1 MMLWPG
7 TENYE
12 PYTYIWEDVP
22 AGNYILTAKA
32 TDNKGKVTTSAGI
45 RVTVE
50 TQNAPTIRL
59 TNPDNNTS
67 YDAPAT
73 INISAAAADKD
84 GTISKVEFYNGTT
97 LLVTENYA
105 PYTYAWEDV
114 PEGDYTLRAK
124 ATDNDGNVTTSASIR
139 VSVAIQ
145 NAPTVSIKN
154 PDNNTS
160 YTGPATINMDAT
172 ATDEDGTISKV
183 EFYAGATLLHTE
195 YYEPY
200 TYAWNDVP
208 LGVYTLTAKATDD
221 NGNLTTSAGV
231 RVSVVPENIAP
242 TVKIINPKNNKSYT
256 GPATIKMEAIADDED
271 GTISKVEFYNGTT
284 LLHTEYLA
292 PYTYT
297 WEDVPAGN
305 YIIIAKA
312 KDNNGKLTTS
322 AGINI
327 SVEIPQSVRI
337 ITPTNNAN
345 FNAPAAI
352 NITAS
357 ATDAD
362 GGISKV
368 QFYNGTTLIATQNYF
383 PYTFIWYPV
392 QAGTYNLTA
401 KAIYNSGV
409 VVTSTNVSVLVENT
423 TTLSSI
429 SPDNNELLS
438 VTNDGNAAYSNQT
451 MVNSLDPPKLLD
463 FRLFPNP
470 AINKIQVS
478 FDDGIRRNQKANLA
492 ILNLSGNTL
501 KSIPIILTGN
511 KIEVDISSLNIGVY
525 IMRISGDNFLVN
537 KKFTKIN

>member
-1 MMLWPG
+1 MSALLHEA
-7 TENYE
+7 THLFSCTFSVE
-12 PYTYIWEDVP
+12 
-22 AGNYILTAKA
+22 LKA
-32 TDNKGKVTTSAGI
+32 PFA
-45 RVTVE
+45 
-50 TQNAPTIRL
+50 
-59 TNPDNNTS
+59 
-67 YDAPAT
+67 
-73 INISAAAADKD
+73 
-84 GTISKVEFYNGTT
+84 
-97 LLVTENYA
+97 
-105 PYTYAWEDV
+105 
-114 PEGDYTLRAK
+114 
-124 ATDNDGNVTTSASIR
+124 
-139 VSVAIQ
+139 
-145 NAPTVSIKN
+145 APTVRIKN
-154 PDNNTS
+154 PT
-160 YTGPATINMDAT
+160 
-172 ATDEDGTISKV
+172 
-183 EFYAGATLLHTE
+183 H
-195 YYEPY
+195 
-200 TYAWNDVP
+200 
-208 LGVYTLTAKATDD
+208 
-221 NGNLTTSAGV
+221 
-231 RVSVVPENIAP
+231 
-242 TVKIINPKNNKSYT
+242 NKSYT

-297 WEDVPAGN
+297 WDNVPAGN
-305 YIIIAKA
+305 YLITAKA
-312 KDNNGKLTTS
+312 KDNKGKITTS

-352 NITAS
+352 TITAS

-383 PYTFIWYPV
+383 PYTFTWYPV
-392 QAGTYNLTA
+392 QPGTYNLTA
-401 KAIYNSGV
+401 KAIYNSGL

-451 MVNSLDPPKLLD
+451 RINILEPPKLLD

-470 AINKIQVS
+470 AKNKIQVS
-478 FDDGIRRNQKANLA
+478 FDDGIRRNQKANLS
-492 ILNLSGNTL
+492 IQNLSGNIL

-511 KIEVDISSLNIGVY
+511 NIEVDISSLNIGVY